1 MTYSTIIDKINTKRF
16 KSLLKADTVSV
27 IGVLIFFTFILSIL
41 KPNFATM
48 VNFNI
53 IAKIFSITAIVGMA
67 QMVIISTGGMNLAV
81 GATGGLVAV
90 ITGGLM
96 DLYGLPM
103 VPAILGGLV
112 TGILCGFLN
121 GIFIARFGSTGVASF
136 LVTLATSSVYMGVNL
151 GLTKANP
158 FYNLPQRFKTIG
170 EMNLLGIPLIFYIMV
185 AVAILV
191 GILFKYLGIG
201 RRILAVGSNMK
212 AAELYGISIKS
223 TIIIAHILSGLLAA
237 IAAILLVA
245 RIGSAQTDVGSD
257 WMMFSFAAPI
267 IGGTSLSGGK
277 VNTLGA
283 VLGAAVL
290 AVISNALVHL
300 SIGIYW
306 MTLIQGTIIFL
317 AVAAD
322 KIRTISLERVRS
334 V

>member
-1 MTYSTIIDKINTKRF
+1 MPIR
-16 KSLLKADTVSV
+16 LL
-27 IGVLIFFTFILSIL
+27 
-41 KPNFATM
+41 
-48 VNFNI
+48 
-53 IAKIFSITAIVGMA
+53 
-67 QMVIISTGGMNLAV
+67 
-81 GATGGLVAV
+81 
-90 ITGGLM
+90 
-96 DLYGLPM
+96 
-103 VPAILGGLV
+103 
-112 TGILCGFLN
+112 
-121 GIFIARFGSTGVASF
+121 
-136 LVTLATSSVYMGVNL
+136 
-151 GLTKANP
+151 ANP
-158 FYNLPQRFKTIG
+158 FYNLPQKFKAIG
-170 EMNLLGIPLIFYIMV
+170 EINLLGIPLIFYIMV

-201 RRILAVGSNMK
+201 KRILAVGSNMK

-283 VLGAAVL
+283 VLGAVVL
-290 AVISNALVHL
+290 AVISNGLVHL
-300 SIGIYW
+300 NIGIYW
-306 MTLIQGTIIFL
+306 MTIIQGTIIFL

-322 KIRTISLERVRS
+322 KIRTISLKRVRS